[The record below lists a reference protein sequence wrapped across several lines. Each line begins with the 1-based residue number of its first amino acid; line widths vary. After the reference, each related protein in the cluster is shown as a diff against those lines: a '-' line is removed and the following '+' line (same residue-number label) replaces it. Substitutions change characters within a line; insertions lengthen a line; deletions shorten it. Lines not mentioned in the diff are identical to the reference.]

1 MWRKRQGKEATLYEL
16 TYKAKRMINSVYKKL
31 NGEEIPEATN
41 PLFKHDAS
49 YMQKVFRSFIKKLN
63 KSIQQQR
70 HLSQK

>member
-1 MWRKRQGKEATLYEL
+1 
-16 TYKAKRMINSVYKKL
+16 MINSVYKKL